1 MTEHYLA
8 RRRVLALGGQTLAAL
23 LATTALPLVWP
34 NEALGIDWDR
44 LFRSERNRMENAGKV
59 KMLSGSATASGRNL
73 SVGSKVMSGELIQVS
88 RGGEAVI
95 LLVDNTI
102 FRIYGGSEIEIALVR
117 MKEGFLR
124 LLTGA
129 IQAVIPQGSPY
140 LIAGLETAVAIK
152 GTVVYRE
159 VFPPSVRTGRTM
171 DGTMEIPQGVSD
183 YFCNCFGTVNYL
195 DQKSEASIH
204 TSHSTYHDAY
214 FLSRRYAGML
224 KKAPMLNH
232 FDPGIRRLIALQE
245 GDKHDIR
252 WLKH

>member
-1 MTEHYLA
+1 MP
-8 RRRVLALGGQTLAAL
+8 RRRVLTLGGQTLAAA
-23 LATTALPLVWP
+23 LAATALPLVWP
-34 NEALGIDWDR
+34 NDALGFDWDR

-59 KMLSGSATASGRNL
+59 MTLKGRATASGRNL
-73 SVGSKVMSGELIQVS
+73 SVGGKVMSGELIQVS
-88 RGGEAVI
+88 RGGEVVI
-95 LLVDNTI
+95 SLVDNTI
-102 FRIYGGSEIEIALVR
+102 FRIYGGSQIELALVR

-129 IQAVIPQGSPY
+129 IQAVIPQGQPY
-140 LIAGLETAVAIK
+140 LIAGLESAVAIK

-171 DGTMEIPQGVSD
+171 DGTMEIPQGVGD

-195 DQKSEASIH
+195 DRKSEVPYH
-204 TSHSTYHDAY
+204 TSHSTYHEAH
-214 FLSRRYAGML
+214 FLSGRYTGML

-232 FDPGIRRLIALQE
+232 FDPGIRRLVALQE
-245 GDKHDIR
+245 GEKHDIR